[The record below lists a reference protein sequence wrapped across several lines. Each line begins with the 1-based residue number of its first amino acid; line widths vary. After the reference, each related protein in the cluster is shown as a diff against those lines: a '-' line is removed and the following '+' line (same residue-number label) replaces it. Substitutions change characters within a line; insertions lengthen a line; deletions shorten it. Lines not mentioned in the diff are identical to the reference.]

1 MGLFNSGAGYGSL
14 TKLLHWTMAGLFAF
28 QFASASIMTRLDDKA
43 RVLGIGQDGYYNW
56 HKSIGLIAL
65 GLALARM
72 AVRRLGSLP
81 PWAPTLSA
89 GEKRFIHR
97 AEQVLYTAMVVMP
110 VSGFL
115 YVMAGGY
122 GVLLFGAWALP
133 NPIGPTPALA
143 TAAKWVHVLAGWALT
158 LALAG
163 HIGLVLRHQLVL
175 RDGLLGRMLP
185 GRRGPPP
192 GR

>member
-1 MGLFNSGAGYGSL
+1 MRLFNSGDGYGSL
-14 TKLLHWTMAGLFAF
+14 TKLLHWTMAALFAF
-28 QFASASIMTRLDDKA
+28 QLVSASIMTRLDETG
-43 RVLGIGQDGYYNW
+43 RVLGLGQDGYYNW
-56 HKSIGLIAL
+56 HKSIGLVAL
-65 GLALARM
+65 GLALVRILARR
-72 AVRRLGSLP
+72 VGSLP

-97 AEQVLYTAMVVMP
+97 AEQILYTTMFVMP

-133 NPIGPTPALA
+133 NPIGPVPALA
-143 TAAKWVHVLAGWALT
+143 TAAKWTHVLAGWALT

-175 RDGLLGRMLP
+175 GDGLLWRMLP
-185 GRRGPPP
+185 GHRGFPPRR
-192 GR
+192 